1 MLSPYRILDLS
12 DERGLFCSRILAE
25 LGADVIHVEPPEGSP
40 ARHSGRY
47 AGPVADPE
55 RSLTWWAMA
64 RDTRSVVLNLDTRG
78 GRAEFAQLVR
88 TADMIIESADPGTW
102 EARGIGYEE
111 MAEINPSLVWVS
123 ITPFGADGPK
133 ADYAATDLIV
143 QAASGAMTITGE
155 GDRAPLRAAGVPA
168 WTHAAAEAAG
178 GALIALREAKR
189 SGRGQRVEVS
199 AQRATN
205 LTCQFTLPSDQ
216 VGHRPALR
224 AGGFNLYGIDVP
236 FIWPTSDGYV
246 SLTLAIDPV
255 NKPFLQRL
263 LAFMV
268 EEGHETPD
276 VTDRDWVAHLR
287 LIRSGDRPKEDL
299 LPLRDAVGAFIAS
312 KTKADLFAAA
322 LDRKLLLVPV
332 SSFDDLYESPQLEHR
347 SFWVDETLPDGSA
360 AKLADHLVR
369 SSRPQTS
376 QRHPAPAIGQHT
388 EEILGALPERPPEPS
403 SEPSPEESSRESAN
417 EPSPPS
423 QSAARPASQD
433 APLAGVKVLDMMWV
447 MAGPYSTGILAQ
459 YGATV
464 VRVENEARLDTA
476 RLLAPWYDGVVGKE
490 QSMGFASINANKL
503 SVTID
508 PNSAEGRD
516 VILELVQWADVVT
529 ESFSPR
535 AMTKWGLDYESLK
548 AHKPDLI
555 MLSSCLMGQS
565 GPHAYVAGYGT
576 MGSAAAGLVQ
586 PTGWP
591 DRKPNGPYG
600 AYTDYCAPRISVATV
615 LSALDHRERTGEGQY
630 IDQSQ
635 IESTLNYIMPALLDH
650 QINGSSWDRL
660 ANDDPD
666 LFPHDVYAAAGDDEW
681 VAIACRD
688 DDDWQRLCAT
698 LGREDW
704 NDLTVEAR
712 RSRTGEINQA
722 ITAWTSSRTPNEA
735 EAALQTVGI
744 PAHAVLHTGMPMDR
758 QLDHLDHQV
767 MVSHPD
773 RGEVPVERTRIQLT
787 RTPPKLTHFPKIGQH
802 TEQVLTDVLGYDQTQ
817 IAELRRAGALGA
829 AREK

>member
-25 LGADVIHVEPPEGSP
+25 LGAEVIHVEPPEGSP
-40 ARHSGRY
+40 ARHVGRY
-47 AGPVADPE
+47 AGSLADPE

-64 RDTRSVVLNLDTRG
+64 RDTRSVVLNLNTRG
-78 GRAEFAQLVR
+78 GRAQFAQLVR
-88 TADMIIESADPGTW
+88 TADLIIESAEPGTW
-102 EARGIGYEE
+102 EAQGINFDEL
-111 MAEINPSLVWVS
+111 AEINPKLVWVS
-123 ITPFGADGPK
+123 ITPFGSDGPK

-155 GDRAPLRAAGVPA
+155 ADRAPLRAAGVPA

-178 GALIALREAKR
+178 GALIALREAQR

-205 LTCQFTLPSDQ
+205 LTCQFSLPADQ
-216 VGHRPALR
+216 VGHRHVTR
-224 AGGFNLYGIDVP
+224 AGGFNLYGVDFP

-255 NKPFLQRL
+255 NKPFLERL

-268 EEGHETPD
+268 EEGHATPD

-287 LIRSGDRPKEDL
+287 LIRAGDRPKEDL
-299 LPLRDAVGAFIAS
+299 LPLREAVAKFIAT
-312 KTKADLFAAA
+312 KTKGDLFAAA

-332 SSFDDLYESPQLEHR
+332 STFDDLYQSPQLDHR
-347 SFWVDETLPDGSA
+347 SFWTEEELPDGSRA
-360 AKLADHLVR
+360 LLADHLV
-369 SSRPQTS
+369 SSTRPRTD
-376 QRHPAPAIGQHT
+376 QRTPAPSIGQHND
-388 EEILGALPERPPEPS
+388 EILGELSAHDALSDLRSDTDAASGPSAGS
-403 SEPSPEESSRESAN
+403 SET
-417 EPSPPS
+417 
-423 QSAARPASQD
+423 
-433 APLAGVKVLDMMWV
+433 APLSGVKVLDMMWV

-464 VRVENEARLDTA
+464 VRVENEARMDTA
-476 RLLAPWYDGVVGKE
+476 RLLAPWYDGKVGKE

-508 PNSAEGRD
+508 PNSPEGRE

-529 ESFSPR
+529 ESFSPK
-535 AMTKWGLDYESLK
+535 AMTKWGLDYESLRK
-548 AHKPDLI
+548 HKPDLI

-600 AYTDYCAPRISVATV
+600 AYTDYCAPRISVAAL
-615 LSALDHRERTGEGQY
+615 LSAIDHRDRTGEGQY
-630 IDQSQ
+630 LDQSQ
-635 IESTLNYIMPALLDH
+635 IESTLNYVMPALLDH
-650 QINGSSWDRL
+650 QINGSTWDRL
-660 ANDDPD
+660 ANTDPD
-666 LFPHDVYAAAGDDEW
+666 LFPHDVYSADGDDEW
-681 VAIACRD
+681 VAIACRN
-688 DDDWQRLCAT
+688 DDDWRQLCSV
-698 LGREDW
+698 LGRDDW
-704 NDLTVEAR
+704 ADLGIEAR
-712 RSRTGEINQA
+712 RARTGEINQA
-722 ITAWTSSRTPNEA
+722 ITAWTSTLTPSDA
-735 EAALQTVGI
+735 EAALQAVGV
-744 PAHAVLHTGMPMDR
+744 PAHAVVHTAMAMDP
-758 QLDHLDHQV
+758 QLEHLDHQV
-767 MVSHPD
+767 TVNHPD

-802 TEQVLTDVLGYDQTQ
+802 TDQVLTDVLGYDEAR
-817 IAELRRAGALGA
+817 IDELRRTGALGSG
-829 AREK
+829 RKS